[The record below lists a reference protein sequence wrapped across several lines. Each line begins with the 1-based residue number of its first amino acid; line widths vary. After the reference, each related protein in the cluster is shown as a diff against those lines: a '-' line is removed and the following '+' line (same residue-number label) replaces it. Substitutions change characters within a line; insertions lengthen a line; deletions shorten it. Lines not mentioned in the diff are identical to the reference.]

1 MDQQFWDDM
10 YGETE
15 QRFSGLPN
23 DALVA
28 EVTGMTPGQAL
39 DLGCGEGADAYW
51 LAEHGWQVT
60 AVDISKVAI
69 ERASAGHPEISWQQA
84 DIAVTPMPARSFDL
98 VSAHYFPI
106 AHEPD
111 HATVRGLLESVAP
124 GGTLLFVA
132 HDPAEFPEPGEHP
145 HGEEAHQHEQQGHQH
160 RFDPYAYYLPADIR
174 GLLDDK
180 WTVEVDER
188 RDRNRPAAAHQI
200 KDLVLRVRRAN

>member
-10 YGETE
+10 YSETE

-28 EVTGMTPGQAL
+28 EVTGMAPGQAL
-39 DLGCGEGADAYW
+39 DLGSGEGADAYW
-51 LAEHGWQVT
+51 LAERGWQVT

-69 ERASAGHPEISWQQA
+69 ERASAGHPEISWRQA
-84 DIAVTPMPARSFDL
+84 DITATPLPARSFDL

-106 AHEPD
+106 AHESD

-132 HDPAEFPEPGEHP
+132 HDPAEFPEPDENV
-145 HGEEAHQHEQQGHQH
+145 HEQERHGP
-160 RFDPYAYYLPADIR
+160 RFDPYAYYLPADIL
-174 GLLDDK
+174 GLLDDQ
-180 WTVEVDER
+180 WTVQVDER
-188 RDRNRPAAAHQI
+188 RDRNRPAAGHQV
-200 KDLVLRVRRAN
+200 KDLVLRLQRAN

>member
-23 DALVA
+23 DALVT

-51 LAEHGWQVT
+51 LAERGWQVT

-69 ERASAGHPEISWQQA
+69 ERASAGHPEISWRHA
-84 DIAVTPMPARSFDL
+84 DIAVTPLPSRSFDL

-106 AHEPD
+106 AHEPG
-111 HATVRGLLESVAP
+111 HATVRGLLDSVAP
-124 GGTLLFVA
+124 GGTLLFVT
-132 HDPAEFPEPGEHP
+132 HDPTEFPAQE
-145 HGEEAHQHEQQGHQH
+145 QHSHAQEGHQH
-160 RFDPYAYYLPADIR
+160 QFDPYAYYLPADIL
-174 GLLDDK
+174 GLLDDQ
-180 WTVEVDER
+180 WSVQVDER
-188 RDRNRPAAAHQI
+188 RDRNRPAAGHQI
-200 KDLVLRVRRAN
+200 KDLVLRLRRAH